1 MQRRN
6 GSVWIVLFMLAIAT
20 TTAAAGSPV
29 VNVTVGKAQKLI
41 KEHAGKA
48 DFVILDVR
56 TPGEFAEG
64 HIKGAVNLDVQS
76 PTFEKGLRALDRKKS
91 YLVYCR
97 TGNRSRRAILAM
109 EAQGFRSIFHMNE
122 GIVMWKQ
129 QNLPLVR
136 PS

>member
-20 TTAAAGSPV
+20 TMAAAGSPV
-29 VNVTVGKAQKLI
+29 TNVTVGKAQKLI
-41 KEHAGKA
+41 KERAGKA

-129 QNLPLVR
+129 QSLPLVQ